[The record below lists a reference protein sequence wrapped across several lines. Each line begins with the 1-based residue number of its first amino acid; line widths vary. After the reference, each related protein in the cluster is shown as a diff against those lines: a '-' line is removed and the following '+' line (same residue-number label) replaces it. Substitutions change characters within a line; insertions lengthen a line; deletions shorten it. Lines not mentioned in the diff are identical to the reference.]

1 MTIDELVA
9 LGKSLRNEELKT
21 LLRELD
27 KEMTHRDEK
36 AQMECW
42 NNVCNALDLYV
53 RTYGYFTIIN
63 ADEEFTL
70 YRGDY
75 AFGEVGE
82 IAINE

>member
-9 LGKSLRNEELKT
+9 LGKGLRDEELKI

-36 AQMECW
+36 AQMDCW
-42 NNVCNALDLYV
+42 NKVCETLDLYV
-53 RTYGYFTIIN
+53 RTYGYFTLIN
-63 ADEEFTL
+63 GDEEFTL

-75 AFGEVGE
+75 AFGELGE